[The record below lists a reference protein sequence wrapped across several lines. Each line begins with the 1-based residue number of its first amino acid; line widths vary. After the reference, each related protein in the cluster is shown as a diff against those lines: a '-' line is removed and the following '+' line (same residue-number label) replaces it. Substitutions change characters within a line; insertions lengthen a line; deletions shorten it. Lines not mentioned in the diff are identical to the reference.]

1 MRHGAKALALAALA
15 LLSLA
20 ALVPLAAADHAYS
33 HRFIVF
39 GRVVDAENN
48 PVPGLTVDL
57 GYEKP
62 FTPEGPCANQP
73 GTGTD
78 AWATTSTSPITNSFG
93 EFIFCFHTHSMSRTT
108 PGSGVLTIDALG
120 VEKRFEFDGYMR
132 YSVVDIKLDSVHP
145 EANKTALDTTYTI
158 QGRAWQDAG
167 TDIRVEGVRV
177 YGDTL
182 HNEPVELT
190 FAYNGKEPITLNT
203 TTNNYGDFA
212 VRVPVSERPTS
223 GTVTMKIKNETFTSD
238 VDPEFGV
245 SAFRAEVEKPHD
257 PFVAK
262 ALIGVGIAAAVVVG
276 GGAVWYTT
284 NKVRASREERL
295 ARERSDRR
303 RANKK

>member
-1 MRHGAKALALAALA
+1 MRLGAKAPALA
-15 LLSLA
+15 LLAMLSLA
-20 ALVPLAAADHAYS
+20 ALAPLAAADHAYS
-33 HRFIVF
+33 HRYIVF

-78 AWATTSTSPITNSFG
+78 AWASTQTSPITNSFG
-93 EFIFCFHTHSMSRTT
+93 EFFFCFHAHSMSRTT
-108 PGSGVLTIDALG
+108 PGVGIISIDALG
-120 VEKRFEFDGYMR
+120 IEERFEFDGYMR
-132 YSVVDIKLDSVHP
+132 YSVVPIRLASAHP
-145 EANKTALDTTYTI
+145 EANETAFQTTYTV
-158 QGRAWQDAG
+158 QGRAWEDAG

-182 HNEPVELT
+182 HNQPVEIT
-190 FAYNGKEPITLNT
+190 FAYNGKEPVTLNT

-212 VRVPVSERPTS
+212 VRVPVTERPTS
-223 GTVTMKIKNETFTSD
+223 GTVTMKIRNETFTQD
-238 VDPEFGV
+238 VDGETGV
-245 SAFRAEVEKPHD
+245 TAFRAEVEKPND
-257 PFVAK
+257 PFLAK

-284 NKVRASREERL
+284 NKVRASREERI